1 MRSRDRP
8 LTLALDGRYVVVLAD
23 DVNLLIDAAE
33 QLLAGMAEQVTQG
46 RASAASVTY
55 EQVASLDSFIDSLA
69 TAALTLADP
78 PLEIPAPD
86 RTIVRRLLAEIRG
99 YQRGELT
106 PGLQELRNELE
117 RR

>member
-1 MRSRDRP
+1 
-8 LTLALDGRYVVVLAD
+8 
-23 DVNLLIDAAE
+23 
-33 QLLAGMAEQVTQG
+33 MAEQVEQG

-55 EQVASLDSFIDSLA
+55 EQVASLDAFIDSLA

-78 PLEIPAPD
+78 PLEIAAPGNWA
-86 RTIVRRLLAEIRG
+86 IVRQLLAEIRG